1 VFVTGESDGPLQD
14 HGKTNAYATVAYHA
28 ATGKQLWA
36 SRHNGHGTFDN
47 FDFAKAIAVS
57 PDGGTVFVTG
67 QGAGKSSLSGYTTVA
82 YSAATGEQEWV
93 RNYNGEAA
101 NALAISPDGRT
112 LFVTGNASRKPYGIA
127 YETIA
132 YDARTGAQRW
142 VRFYAGPAGNTGANA
157 VQVSSAG
164 RTRCRTCGRRAR
176 GATARRA
183 RRWATGCGP
192 GRRHGSAAPAA
203 AGGRRVRRPGSG
215 RLPCPARCAPGETGE
230 AAPAAD
236 QPSCQ

>member
-1 VFVTGESDGPLQD
+1 MDRCRTTAR
-14 HGKTNAYATVAYHA
+14 TNAYATVAYHA

-142 VRFYAGPAGNTGANA
+142 VRFYAGPAGNTAANA
-157 VQVSSAG
+157 VQVSPDG
-164 RTRCRTCGRRAR
+164 RTVFV
-176 GATARRA
+176 
-183 RRWATGCGP
+183 TGMTND
-192 GRRHGSAAPAA
+192 HFQTVAYSAANGARLAA
-203 AGGRRVRRPGSG
+203 HARAGVRQGRAF
-215 RLPCPARCAPGETGE
+215 L
-230 AAPAAD
+230 
-236 QPSCQ
+236 